1 MRFRLGNLHP
11 LPHLLQGPIY
21 NTGVHLTARLQQA
34 GNSPGDASAGAQGTS
49 AAAQTKLVEIM
60 LGVLGYSVTVDR
72 EKGNAIDLQITTLAF
87 DSKRKAVAS
96 QSQALAA
103 SFKPKML

>member
-1 MRFRLGNLHP
+1 
-11 LPHLLQGPIY
+11 
-21 NTGVHLTARLQQA
+21 
-34 GNSPGDASAGAQGTS
+34 
-49 AAAQTKLVEIM
+49 M